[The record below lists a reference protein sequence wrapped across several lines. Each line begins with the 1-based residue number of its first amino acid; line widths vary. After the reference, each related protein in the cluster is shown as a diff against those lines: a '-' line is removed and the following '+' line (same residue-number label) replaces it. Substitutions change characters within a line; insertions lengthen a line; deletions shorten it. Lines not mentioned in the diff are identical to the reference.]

1 MNIYTPSFE
10 NAKLLLVDDHRENLN
25 VLIGLLEPEGYSC
38 AVALNGTIALKLA
51 QSFEPD
57 LILLDV
63 MMPEMD
69 GFETCKH
76 LKEDPETQDI
86 PIIFL
91 TAKNDLAS
99 IVKGFDTGAVDYV
112 FKPFNASELLSRIET
127 HLELK
132 AHRER
137 FMDLANK
144 LSKYLSP
151 QVYDSIFSGEKD
163 VVIEYAR
170 KSLTVFFSDIVDF
183 TPQSEQLTPE
193 ALADWLNTYLT
204 EMSAIAN
211 EYGGTLDK
219 FMGDGIMVFFGDP
232 KTQGPQDDAIAC
244 VQMAQKM
251 QMRANE
257 LGVPVRM
264 GINSGECTVGNFGS
278 IDRMEYTII
287 GRNVNL
293 AARLEEVSNTNDI
306 LISESTYDLIKDSI
320 PCHTQGEIAVKGFDN
335 PVTTYWVQNT

>member
-1 MNIYTPSFE
+1 MDLYTPSFK
-10 NAKLLLVDDHRENLN
+10 NARLLLVDDHRENLN

-38 AVALNGTIALKLA
+38 AVALNGATALKLA
-51 QSFEPD
+51 QSFAPD

-69 GFETCKH
+69 GFETCKR
-76 LKEDPETQDI
+76 LKKNPETQDI

-91 TAKNDLAS
+91 TAKNDLTS

-151 QVYDSIFSGEKD
+151 QIYDSIFSGEKD
-163 VVIEYAR
+163 VVIEYVR
-170 KSLTVFFSDIVDF
+170 KSLTIFFSDIVDF
-183 TPQSEQLTPE
+183 TPQTEQLTPE

-211 EYGGTLDK
+211 DFGGTLDK
-219 FMGDGIMVFFGDP
+219 FIGDGIMVFFGDP
-232 KTQGPQDDAIAC
+232 KTQGPKDDAIRC

-251 QMRANE
+251 QQRAQE

-278 IDRMEYTII
+278 TDRMEYTII

-293 AARLEEVSNTNDI
+293 AARLEDGSNTDSI
-306 LISESTYDLIKDSI
+306 LISQTTYDLINDTI
-320 PCHTQGEIAVKGFDN
+320 PCDAQGEITVKGFDD
-335 PVTTYWVQNT
+335 PVMTYWVKYA